1 MDSVEGLPVGSLLT
15 VERKG
20 LLRLLV
26 HQNPAESSGF
36 EVESW
41 KRAARAKLL
50 LFSGRNILYS
60 TLHAKLP

>member
-1 MDSVEGLPVGSLLT
+1 MNSVEGLPVGSLLT

-36 EVESW
+36 EVES
-41 KRAARAKLL
+41 
-50 LFSGRNILYS
+50 
-60 TLHAKLP
+60 